1 MLDAVV
7 AFVKNIGNIGF
18 LINLA
23 GVLLQYSILF
33 FLYLFI
39 YKLAKNIYRDLKSAK
54 QKAVKNAEQL
64 FLKVITA
71 ECLDKI
77 SIGELVRVDTS
88 LNIGRAEN
96 NDIVIASPIVSAEH
110 AIVSFVKGNYIITDL
125 DSTNGTF
132 LNDKKISGSAIVKP
146 GDEISIGPARFVAQ
160 GE

>member
-1 MLDAVV
+1 M
-7 AFVKNIGNIGF
+7 
-18 LINLA
+18 
-23 GVLLQYSILF
+23 
-33 FLYLFI
+33 
-39 YKLAKNIYRDLKSAK
+39 
-54 QKAVKNAEQL
+54 
-64 FLKVITA
+64 KVITA

-110 AIVSFVKGNYIITDL
+110 AIVSFVKGKYIITDL